1 MGHARQALSL
11 DDERRTFF
19 PIPWD
24 EKAEA
29 KLREKDEDVPA
40 DRLLQVWFAGAH
52 ADVGGGYPDDGLS
65 YVPLCW
71 MIEEAKKQGLAFE
84 PAVEGEYIALAT
96 PTGRIYDPRA
106 GFGAFWRY
114 QPRDVQALMGKDI
127 TPIVHGSVMTRMICG
142 NDRYAPISLPQ
153 TIAVLP
159 PDGPPIKFEKTAV
172 EQAQRNANAA
182 LALPGQIAA
191 NWKTSSTFS
200 PTQWRWWTRRRRPR
214 TARTVSSSSWIRC
227 GGVG

>member
-1 MGHARQALSL
+1 MSAEPSFRFPGTRRPRRSS
-11 DDERRTFF
+11 ER
-19 PIPWD
+19 
-24 EKAEA
+24 
-29 KLREKDEDVPA
+29 KDRDVPA

-84 PAVEGEYIALAT
+84 SAVEGEYVALAT
-96 PTGRIYDPRA
+96 PTGRIYDPRG

-114 QPRDVQALMGKDI
+114 QPRDVQVLMGKGI

-159 PDGPPIKFEKTAV
+159 PDGPPVKFEKTAV
-172 EQAQRNANAA
+172 EQAQ
-182 LALPGQIAA
+182 
-191 NWKTSSTFS
+191 
-200 PTQWRWWTRRRRPR
+200 TQ
-214 TARTVSSSSWIRC
+214 
-227 GGVG
+227 G